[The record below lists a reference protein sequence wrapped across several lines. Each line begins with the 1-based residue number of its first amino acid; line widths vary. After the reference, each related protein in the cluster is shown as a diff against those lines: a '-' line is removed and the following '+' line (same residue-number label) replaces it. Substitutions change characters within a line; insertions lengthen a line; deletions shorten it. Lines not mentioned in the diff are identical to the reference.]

1 MSLWTEPEVPK
12 EMPCEKCGELTSY
25 KGLIG
30 ASLEPCEHC
39 GTPRPHTPARTG
51 CWPLI
56 FMVFFVGAIP
66 VALIFGEGAIG
77 VLFPLFLLLYLVM
90 FILFIVGCVMRQWK
104 MNWRATSGSLFFGL
118 LVAAGSVCALY
129 AIGSGAK
136 AWMTPAVVAI
146 VVMALISY
154 GALSRIRILDQ
165 SEDPAG
171 QEEKAGPEE
180 NLPEE

>member
-25 KGLIG
+25 VGLIG
-30 ASLEPCEHC
+30 AREPCEHC

-51 CWPLI
+51 LWALI

-66 VALIFGEGAIG
+66 VALKYGENAIG
-77 VLFPLFLLLYLVM
+77 ILFPLLMLLYLLFWV
-90 FILFIVGCVMRQWK
+90 LFIISALKKRWERNRK
-104 MNWRATSGSLFFGL
+104 ATSGSFFIGIL
-118 LVAAGSVCALY
+118 MAAGALCALY

-146 VVMALISY
+146 VVMAIISC
-154 GALSRIRILDQ
+154 GALFRIRILDQ

-171 QEEKAGPEE
+171 RQGKAGQEKS
-180 NLPEE
+180 LPEE